1 MMNMKTMKTCT
12 LLVLSLLGLGQLRA
26 QDGKTQD
33 GKTQLVVPLSDPG
46 KPYKLNM
53 HLIDGSIKM
62 IGYEGKDI
70 IIDVEAEPEK
80 KKEEKETGTGG
91 MRKIPMGNSLD
102 ITAEERNNNVQINS
116 GVFKKM
122 NGVTIKVPQNAGT
135 IKLGTVN
142 NGDITLSNV
151 NGEIEISNVNGSITA
166 TNVSGSVVANTVNG
180 NVIVTFKTVDSRAP
194 MAFSSLN
201 GKIDVTFPADLKANL
216 KLKADRGDVFTDFDV
231 DVDKT
236 TPKMNKTQEDH
247 MYKISIEDW
256 VYGKI
261 GGGGPEMMMKN
272 MFGSIYIRKAK

>member
-1 MMNMKTMKTCT
+1 MNMKTMKLSA
-12 LLVLSLLGLGQLRA
+12 LLVLSLLGLHELRA
-26 QDGKTQD
+26 QD

-62 IGYEGKDI
+62 VGYEGKDI
-70 IIDVEAEPEK
+70 VIDVEAEPEK
-80 KKEEKETGTGG
+80 KKEEKEAGSGG

-102 ITAEERNNNVQINS
+102 ITAEEHNNNVQIQS

-122 NGVTIKVPQNAGT
+122 NGVTIKVPQTAGT

-142 NGDITLSNV
+142 NGDITVSNV

-180 NVIVTFKTVDSRAP
+180 NVIVTFKSVDSRAP

-236 TPKMNKTQEDH
+236 TPKMNKTREDH